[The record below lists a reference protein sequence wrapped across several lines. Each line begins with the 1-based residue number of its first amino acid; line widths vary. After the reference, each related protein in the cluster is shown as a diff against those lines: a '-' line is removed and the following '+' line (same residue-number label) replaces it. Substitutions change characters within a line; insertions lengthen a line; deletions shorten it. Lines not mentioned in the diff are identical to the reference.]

1 VHTHN
6 VAQEQRT
13 NAPAQHTA
21 PEGEAMYEGAV
32 QNLIDE
38 LGRLPG
44 VGPKSAQ
51 RIAFHILNAD
61 AADMAR
67 LANAISTVKT
77 SVSFCEECGNVSE
90 TKLCTI
96 CRDERRDPSV
106 LCVVEESK
114 DVVAIERTRSFTGR
128 YHVLGGAINPL
139 AGVGPEQLRI
149 RELVSRL
156 ADERIQ
162 EIILAM
168 DPNLEGEATATYL
181 SRMLVPLGVRLSR
194 LASGLPVGG
203 DLEYADEITL
213 GRALEGRRVISEG
226 TAVAHTAAEDF
237 ERVNREEEQEREQ
250 AAQVQAQEAK
260 QSRRRW
266 NSSMFDDLD
275 SAVSA
280 PEAPAGVQGTV
291 DEQLI
296 EQVLQEAEESGN
308 KESGE
313 EESGD
318 EESRPEGSP
327 ANSGAVSTSEATES
341 APDLGEDSGEEAL
354 ASAASEP
361 ASEPVEAPVAEQS
374 EDAPE
379 VFRTPDYEEKIRS
392 IQNAPL
398 RTPKPDVPPL
408 PGVTYV
414 NPWT

>member
-1 VHTHN
+1 
-6 VAQEQRT
+6 
-13 NAPAQHTA
+13 
-21 PEGEAMYEGAV
+21 MYEGAV

-90 TKLCTI
+90 TKLCPI

-275 SAVSA
+275 SEDSAVSA
-280 PEAPAGVQGTV
+280 PQAAEGVQGTV

-296 EQVLQEAEESGN
+296 EQVLQEAEES
-308 KESGE
+308 
-313 EESGD
+313 
-318 EESRPEGSP
+318 P
-327 ANSGAVSTSEATES
+327 ADSMVNSADAETAAES
-341 APDLGEDSGEEAL
+341 APDLGEDSAEEAP

-361 ASEPVEAPVAEQS
+361 VSEPTEAPATEQS

>member
-1 VHTHN
+1 
-6 VAQEQRT
+6 
-13 NAPAQHTA
+13 
-21 PEGEAMYEGAV
+21 MYEGAV

-168 DPNLEGEATATYL
+168 DPDLEGEATATYL

-226 TAVAHTAAEDF
+226 TAVAHTAAQDF

-250 AAQVQAQEAK
+250 AAAVRAEEAK

-275 SAVSA
+275 SEDSAVSDPA
-280 PEAPAGVQGTV
+280 APAAEGVQGTV

-296 EQVLQEAEESGN
+296 ERVLQEAEESGD
-308 KESGE
+308 KESGA
-313 EESGD
+313 
-318 EESRPEGSP
+318 EGSP
-327 ANSGAVSTSEATES
+327 ADSADAETVAES
-341 APDLGEDSGEEAL
+341 APDLGEDSAEEAP

-361 ASEPVEAPVAEQS
+361 VSEPTEAPATEQA

>member
-1 VHTHN
+1 
-6 VAQEQRT
+6 
-13 NAPAQHTA
+13 
-21 PEGEAMYEGAV
+21 MYEGAV

-139 AGVGPEQLRI
+139 AGVGPEHLRI

-226 TAVAHTAAEDF
+226 TAAAHTAAEDF

-275 SAVSA
+275 SEDSAVSA
-280 PEAPAGVQGTV
+280 PQTAEGVQGTV

-296 EQVLQEAEESGN
+296 EQVLQEAEESGD
-308 KESGE
+308 K
-313 EESGD
+313 
-318 EESRPEGSP
+318 SP
-327 ANSGAVSTSEATES
+327 SANSADTEPAAEST
-341 APDLGEDSGEEAL
+341 PDLGENSAEEAP
-354 ASAASEP
+354 ASAASDPAEAP
-361 ASEPVEAPVAEQS
+361 ASEQS

>member
-1 VHTHN
+1 
-6 VAQEQRT
+6 
-13 NAPAQHTA
+13 
-21 PEGEAMYEGAV
+21 MYEGAV

-226 TAVAHTAAEDF
+226 TAAAHTAAEDF

-275 SAVSA
+275 SEDSA
-280 PEAPAGVQGTV
+280 GSRTEAPAGVQGTV

-296 EQVLQEAEESGN
+296 ERVLQEAEESSN

>member
-1 VHTHN
+1 
-6 VAQEQRT
+6 
-13 NAPAQHTA
+13 
-21 PEGEAMYEGAV
+21 MYEGAV

-296 EQVLQEAEESGN
+296 EQVLQEAEESH
-308 KESGE
+308 
-313 EESGD
+313 
-318 EESRPEGSP
+318 
-327 ANSGAVSTSEATES
+327 AGADSMTETSDTETPMETT
-341 APDLGEDSGEEAL
+341 PDLGEDSAEEAP
-354 ASAASEP
+354 ASAASDP
-361 ASEPVEAPVAEQS
+361 AEAPAPEQS

>member
-1 VHTHN
+1 
-6 VAQEQRT
+6 
-13 NAPAQHTA
+13 
-21 PEGEAMYEGAV
+21 MYEGAV

-275 SAVSA
+275 SEDSA
-280 PEAPAGVQGTV
+280 GSRTEAPTAEGVQGTV

-296 EQVLQEAEESGN
+296 EQVLQEAEESG
-308 KESGE
+308 E
-313 EESGD
+313 EA
-318 EESRPEGSP
+318 SP
-327 ANSGAVSTSEATES
+327 TDSGAGSTPEATE
-341 APDLGEDSGEEAL
+341 AEATPDLGEDSAEEAP
-354 ASAASEP
+354 ASAAPDP
-361 ASEPVEAPVAEQS
+361 AEAPTEAPATEQS

>member
-1 VHTHN
+1 
-6 VAQEQRT
+6 
-13 NAPAQHTA
+13 
-21 PEGEAMYEGAV
+21 MYEGAV

-181 SRMLVPLGVRLSR
+181 SRILVPLGVRLSR

-226 TAVAHTAAEDF
+226 TAAAHTAAEDF

-275 SAVSA
+275 SDSA
-280 PEAPAGVQGTV
+280 ASRTEAPATEGVQGTV

-296 EQVLQEAEESGN
+296 ERVLQEAE
-308 KESGE
+308 K
-313 EESGD
+313 SGD
-318 EESRPEGSP
+318 KESRPEGSP
-327 ANSGAVSTSEATES
+327 ANSGAVSTSEATEAES
-341 APDLGEDSGEEAL
+341 APDLGEDSGETAP

-361 ASEPVEAPVAEQS
+361 ASEPTEAPATEQA

>member
-1 VHTHN
+1 
-6 VAQEQRT
+6 
-13 NAPAQHTA
+13 
-21 PEGEAMYEGAV
+21 MYEGAV

-308 KESGE
+308 KESGA
-313 EESGD
+313 
-318 EESRPEGSP
+318 EGSP
-327 ANSGAVSTSEATES
+327 ADSGAGSTLES
-341 APDLGEDSGEEAL
+341 AEAESALDLGEDSAEEAP

-361 ASEPVEAPVAEQS
+361 TEAPVAEQ
-374 EDAPE
+374 EEEAPE

>member
-1 VHTHN
+1 
-6 VAQEQRT
+6 
-13 NAPAQHTA
+13 
-21 PEGEAMYEGAV
+21 MYEGAV

-226 TAVAHTAAEDF
+226 TAAVHTAAEDF
-237 ERVNREEEQEREQ
+237 ERANREEEQEREQ
-250 AAQVQAQEAK
+250 AAAVRAEEAK

-275 SAVSA
+275 SEDSAVSA
-280 PEAPAGVQGTV
+280 PQAAEGVQGTV

-296 EQVLQEAEESGN
+296 EQVLQDAEESHAGADSIT
-308 KESGE
+308 ES
-313 EESGD
+313 SGT
-318 EESRPEGSP
+318 ET
-327 ANSGAVSTSEATES
+327 AAES
-341 APDLGEDSGEEAL
+341 APDLGEDSGEEAP
-354 ASAASEP
+354 ASATSDPAEAPAEAP
-361 ASEPVEAPVAEQS
+361 ASEQS